1 MQAAYEFDLRGEL
14 TDVSAGQHDEGG
26 AEEDDC

>member
-14 TDVSAGQHDEGG
+14 ADVGAGQHDEGG
-26 AEEDDC
+26 AEEDDG